1 MLLVESGGKGER
13 KDLINSV
20 SKLPYSMNWLIGSI
34 VVIPS
39 IVSQDWKYHPLGTLW
54 HSQGALTPLKAIG
67 WYQTGFAW
75 AKAESEKRS
84 RCSCLTHSMHSS
96 LQEKSALR
104 TDTHYL
110 LESQSSL
117 SQKLSARLGQGFGKV
132 LSKAGLFPRSNSG
145 IAHDWHICGLASKI
159 IGICVDRQGSLHQ
172 WHFSRQAGIQGWH
185 QLANILL
192 LKIYI

>member
-117 SQKLSARLGQGFGKV
+117 SQKLSARLGQGFGKTLV
-132 LSKAGLFPRSNSG
+132 TRPDFFQGQRQMARSKYKFGNEKLN
-145 IAHDWHICGLASKI
+145 IAWKTLNVKW
-159 IGICVDRQGSLHQ
+159 RK
-172 WHFSRQAGIQGWH
+172 
-185 QLANILL
+185 NILKRHIFL
-192 LKIYI
+192 WNRIIA

>member
-117 SQKLSARLGQGFGKV
+117 SQKLSARLRQDLGKTW
-132 LSKAGLFPRSNSG
+132 SKARLFPRSKASINGKVAFLDWQTPMTG
-145 IAHDWHICGLASKI
+145 ISVDWQTWI
-159 IGICVDRQGSLHQ
+159 IGISGIEGPS
-172 WHFSRQAGIQGWH
+172 IQGW
-185 QLANILL
+185 
-192 LKIYI
+192 

>member
-1 MLLVESGGKGER
+1 MTKTSG
-13 KDLINSV
+13 N
-20 SKLPYSMNWLIGSI
+20 
-34 VVIPS
+34 
-39 IVSQDWKYHPLGTLW
+39 YHPLGTLW

-117 SQKLSARLGQGFGKV
+117 SQKLSARLKQSFGKTWG
-132 LSKAGLFPRSNSG
+132 KAGLFPGSKAGSKGKVAFSDWQTPMTGISVDWQAWIIDNSV
-145 IAHDWHICGLASKI
+145 DW
-159 IGICVDRQGSLHQ
+159 QGSIHPGLVSISWQ
-172 WHFSRQAGIQGWH
+172 IFFY
-185 QLANILL
+185 
-192 LKIYI
+192 LKYIFNPPVNLKQMNECRKVCYI